1 MQRRDKIFQLVGI
14 PHSAFL
20 SVVFGMMLASF
31 PMGMFVVFHSSI
43 GGDITSALPL
53 GSLYEFQSMDIGV
66 LSGVELG
73 DVFLILWSVYAILF
87 AISVL
92 GPKAGFIKTVS
103 AILSRGKIEA
113 GSNYMVS
120 ITQWFSITILVS
132 AGITYVQEWA
142 GLPIVPPPV
151 ENDLVQFFFVSLSP
165 LAEEFGFR
173 MLLIGLPLFALYGYK
188 TTVWYFLKSLWNPS
202 SSLHIYSSKKPL
214 LLIILV
220 GVLFGFAHIAVG
232 DAWSEGKFAQATAGG
247 IILGW
252 VYFRFGFLA
261 ALLIHWATNYFIF
274 AYANFLAQ
282 INETSVA
289 SAFSHPLI
297 TTMEILF
304 LVSGALSV
312 VVLVVGYYY
321 SWSQRRLEV

>member
-1 MQRRDKIFQLVGI
+1 MC
-14 PHSAFL
+14 
-20 SVVFGMMLASF
+20 
-31 PMGMFVVFHSSI
+31 
-43 GGDITSALPL
+43 
-53 GSLYEFQSMDIGV
+53 
-66 LSGVELG
+66 
-73 DVFLILWSVYAILF
+73 
-87 AISVL
+87 
-92 GPKAGFIKTVS
+92 
-103 AILSRGKIEA
+103 
-113 GSNYMVS
+113 
-120 ITQWFSITILVS
+120 
-132 AGITYVQEWA
+132 
-142 GLPIVPPPV
+142 
-151 ENDLVQFFFVSLSP
+151 
-165 LAEEFGFR
+165 
-173 MLLIGLPLFALYGYK
+173 GYK
-188 TTVWYFLKSLWNPS
+188 TTVWYFLKSLWSPS